1 MYSTLSTVKT
11 WRTPRVPARHLLIL
25 ETQAKFAALLT
36 SGGVCRLELIS
47 HSKFSLPLQPDLP
60 RLIAEAGLITC
71 GSIFVVSSNERSV
84 RFPWRGPSQHQPP
97 NRGLSRE
104 SVPTHI
110 LPGML
115 RRDFRNRRGIHHQ
128 VTHRLGVNERTHP
141 SRIGSLIWRS
151 TTDVVAP
158 RRRRRMGCR
167 GDTAGCL
174 PG

>member
-1 MYSTLSTVKT
+1 MYSMLSTGKT

-36 SGGVCRLELIS
+36 SGGVCSLKPAS

-60 RLIAEAGLITC
+60 RLITEAGFITC
-71 GSIFVVSSNERSV
+71 GSIFVVSSIESSV
-84 RFPWRGPSQHQPP
+84 RFPWRGPSQQQPP
-97 NRGLSRE
+97 NRGLPHE
-104 SVPTHI
+104 SVPTHS

-128 VTHRLGVNERTHP
+128 IAHRLGANKRTHQ
-141 SRIGSLIWRS
+141 SRIGSLVWRS
-151 TTDVVAP
+151 TTEVVAP
-158 RRRRRMGCR
+158 RRRHRMGCR